1 MPRSLT
7 FCQCAFDDDA
17 GRIRPAGYPLTT
29 TYDMADRAIAVTD
42 PLRAKAV
49 ATLKSLFG

>member
-7 FCQCAFDDDA
+7 LCQCAFDDDA

-29 TYDMADRAIAVTD
+29 TYDMADREIAVTD
-42 PLRAKAV
+42 PSRAKGV
-49 ATLKSLFG
+49 ENLKSLFG